1 MMGCETIN
9 TKDELGDV
17 AAAAK
22 QRGLTLG
29 LVAGGMFMA
38 VLDSTIVNVALPA
51 MRVDLG
57 ATIGGLAWI
66 VDAYTLSMAAL
77 ILAGG
82 ILADRFGAKTVY
94 LTGLGLFV
102 GASTLCGVAGSVPPL
117 VVARLVQGMGAA
129 LFLPASLAIVRNTF
143 DDPDERARA
152 IAIWAGIASVAA
164 AVGPVV
170 GGLLID
176 GFGWRSVFFVNVP
189 AGAVVFGLTACI
201 VRPQPSHVAKRFDW
215 GGQLSSA
222 ATLGALCFAAI
233 ELPQQGMRSPAV
245 WLAGM
250 IAVAAAAVWVAV
262 ERKVRDPMVPLA
274 WFRNPTFVAA
284 NLVGCL
290 VYIGYFGLLFILSLY
305 LHGSYGL
312 GARATGFALLP
323 VVVSLTVGNV
333 LAGTFQR
340 RWSSKV
346 LIAGGLAFAALSAP
360 LIAGLLVGHA
370 PWPAIIAAFAVFGVG
385 TALSVP
391 PMISTV
397 LEQVPDTA
405 AGVASGLL
413 NALRQTGSLLGVAAA
428 SAAATLAPDLSAAIW
443 IAAIVSGSAYVAASL
458 VAAIGMR
465 SSRSDPPLTTVFRA
479 KAQRDIQTRSTK

>member
-1 MMGCETIN
+1 
-9 TKDELGDV
+9 
-17 AAAAK
+17 
-22 QRGLTLG
+22 
-29 LVAGGMFMA
+29 MFMA

-51 MRVDLG
+51 MRADLG
-57 ATIGGLAWI
+57 AKIGGLAWI

-94 LTGLGLFV
+94 LTGLGFFV
-102 GASTLCGVAGSVPPL
+102 GASALCGVADSVPLL
-117 VVARLVQGMGAA
+117 VAARLVQGMGAA
-129 LFLPASLAIVRNTF
+129 LFLPASLAIVRGTF

-152 IAIWAGIASVAA
+152 IATWAGIASVAA

-189 AGAVVFGLTACI
+189 AGAIVFGLTARI
-201 VRPQPSHVAKRFDW
+201 VRPQPSRAAKRFDW
-215 GGQLSSA
+215 GGQISSA
-222 ATLGALCFAAI
+222 AMLGALCFAAI
-233 ELPQQGMRSPAV
+233 ELPQQGMSAPAV
-245 WLAGM
+245 WLAGLA
-250 IAVAAAAVWVAV
+250 AVAAAAVWVTV
-262 ERKVRDPMVPLA
+262 ERRIRDPMVPLA
-274 WFRNPTFVAA
+274 WFRNSAFVAA

-312 GARATGFALLP
+312 DARETGFALLP

-333 LAGTFQR
+333 LAGRLQG
-340 RWSSKV
+340 RWSSRV
-346 LIAGGLAFAALSAP
+346 LITGGLGFAALSAP
-360 LIAGLLVGHA
+360 LIAELLVGHA
-370 PWPAIIAAFAVFGVG
+370 WWPAIIVAFAVFGVG

-405 AGVASGLL
+405 SGVASGLL
-413 NALRQTGSLLGVAAA
+413 NALRQAGSLLGVAAA
-428 SAAATLAPDLSAAIW
+428 SAAATLEPHLPAAMRIV
-443 IAAIVSGSAYVAASL
+443 AIVSGGAYAAAAL
-458 VAAIGMR
+458 VAVVGMR
-465 SSRSDPPLTTVFRA
+465 SSRSDR
-479 KAQRDIQTRSTK
+479 R